1 MQTRFSPSAT
11 IERDERSQTSFRDR
25 LRDTARSANSL
36 VCVGLDPN
44 PDRMPPHLWDSSDVK
59 GSIVRFNQGIVEA
72 TADLVCAYKPNL
84 GFYTA
89 LGLDGIAALIETREL
104 IPSHIPVILDCK
116 ANDMGDTARGYARG
130 YFDAWDFDAIT
141 VNPYMGEDSLQPYLE
156 HEGRGVIVLCKNSNP
171 GSGDFQ
177 DQSVGAGDQPLFME
191 VATRAVAWDT
201 TYPASVGLVV
211 GATYPAQ
218 LAEVRAQCPGLPILL
233 PGVGA
238 QGGEIA
244 AAVQSG
250 VGEDGFDLVVSSS
263 RGIIYAGTGPDFAS
277 RARDAAIELR
287 DAINAVRREQSNAV
301 ALGS

>member
-1 MQTRFSPSAT
+1 MVTSIARSRSDTNGKQTIVP
-11 IERDERSQTSFRDR
+11 FRER
-25 LRDTARSANSL
+25 LRDAARKANSL

-44 PDRMPPHLWDSSDVK
+44 PDRMPPHIWESGDVK
-59 GSIVRFNQGIVEA
+59 GSIVRFNRGIVEA

-84 GFYTA
+84 GFYAA
-89 LGLDGIAALIETREL
+89 LGLDGIAALVETREL

-116 ANDMGDTARGYARG
+116 TNDMGDTAKGYARG

-156 HEGRGVIVLCKNSNP
+156 YEGRGVLVLCKTSNP

-177 DQSVGAGDQPLFME
+177 DQPLADGERPLFLD
-191 VATRAVAWDT
+191 VAARAAVWEE

-218 LAEVRAQCPGLPILL
+218 LAEVRAACPDLPILL
-233 PGVGA
+233 PGIGA
-238 QGGEIA
+238 QGGELEGAVA
-244 AAVQSG
+244 AG
-250 VGEDGFDLVVSSS
+250 VGQDGLDLMVSSS

-277 RARDAAIELR
+277 RAREAAMELR
-287 DAINAVRREQSNAV
+287 EAINRVR
-301 ALGS
+301 LGA